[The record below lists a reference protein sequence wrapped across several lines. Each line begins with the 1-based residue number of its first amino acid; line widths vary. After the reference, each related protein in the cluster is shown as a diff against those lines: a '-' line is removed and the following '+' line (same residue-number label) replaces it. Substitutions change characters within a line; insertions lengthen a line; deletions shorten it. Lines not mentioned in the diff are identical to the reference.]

1 MAVKVRVMFV
11 VLVLM
16 SFMIGS
22 IPTGLL
28 IARAKGVDLR
38 KVGSGNVGATNVLRA
53 VGKKAALLTLI
64 GDIAKG
70 AVPLLIYKTLESRGY
85 RIGDAA
91 TLPFAISDRHSAIE
105 GLLGLV
111 SIAGHDFSFF
121 LKGRGGK
128 GVATSLGVLVVLSP
142 YVAFSSA
149 MLWLITAKLTR
160 YSSLS
165 ALVAFGL
172 LPLSFYLI
180 DYSKEKIF
188 IACIITLLI
197 FIKHRANIKR
207 LINGTESKI
216 GQDS

>member
-1 MAVKVRVMFV
+1 MIFVLV
-11 VLVLM
+11 VL
-16 SFMIGS
+16 SFLIGA
-22 IPTGLL
+22 IPTGVL
-28 IARAKGVDLR
+28 IARGKGIDLR

-53 VGKKAALLTLI
+53 AGKKAALLTLI

-70 AVPLLIYKTLESRGY
+70 AVPLLIYKALCIRY
-85 RIGDAA
+85 RICDAGPLL
-91 TLPFAISDRHSAIE
+91 LPMPDRHAAAE
-105 GLLGLV
+105 GLLGLA
-111 SIAGHDFSFF
+111 SIAGHDFSFL

-142 YVAFSSA
+142 YVALFSA
-149 MLWLITAKLTR
+149 MLWLITAKCTR

-188 IACIITLLI
+188 IACAITLLI

-216 GQDS
+216 GQNL

>member
-1 MAVKVRVMFV
+1 MIVFL
-11 VLVLM
+11 LVL
-16 SFMIGS
+16 SFLIGS

-28 IARAKGVDLR
+28 VARGKGIDLR

-53 VGKKAALLTLI
+53 AGKKAALLTLI

-70 AVPLLIYKTLESRGY
+70 AVPLLIYKAFYLGHSIGY
-85 RIGDAA
+85 AGP
-91 TLPFAISDRHSAIE
+91 LPLQIPDRHAAAE
-105 GLLGLV
+105 GLLGLA
-111 SIAGHDFSFF
+111 SIAGHDFSFL

-128 GVATSLGVLVVLSP
+128 GVATSLGVLIVLSP
-142 YVAFSSA
+142 FVALLSA
-149 MLWLITAKLTR
+149 LIWLITAKWTR

-188 IACIITLLI
+188 IACVISLLI

-207 LINGTESKI
+207 LLNGTESKI
-216 GQDS
+216 GQNL

>member
-1 MAVKVRVMFV
+1 MIVF
-11 VLVLM
+11 LVLL
-16 SFMIGS
+16 SFLIGS

-28 IARAKGVDLR
+28 IARAKGIDLR

-53 VGKKAALLTLI
+53 AGKKAALLTLI

-70 AVPLLIYKTLESRGY
+70 AVPLLVYKVLYMGNH
-85 RIGDAA
+85 IGDAGP
-91 TLPFAISDRHSAIE
+91 LPLSIPARHAAAE
-105 GLLGLV
+105 GLLGLA
-111 SIAGHDFSFF
+111 SIAGHDFSFL

-142 YVAFSSA
+142 YVALFSA
-149 MLWLITAKLTR
+149 TLWLITAKYSR

-165 ALVAFGL
+165 ALVAFGF

-188 IACIITLLI
+188 IACVITLLI
-197 FIKHRANIKR
+197 FIKHRSNIRR

-216 GQDS
+216 GQNS

>member
-1 MAVKVRVMFV
+1 MAVKVRVMLV
-11 VLVLM
+11 VLLLV
-16 SFMIGS
+16 SFLIGS

-28 IARAKGVDLR
+28 IARGKGIDLR

-53 VGKKAALLTLI
+53 AGKKAALLTLVV
-64 GDIAKG
+64 DIAKG
-70 AVPLLIYKTLESRGY
+70 AVPLLIYKALCMRCHV
-85 RIGDAA
+85 GDAGPL
-91 TLPFAISDRHSAIE
+91 TLPIPDRHAAAE
-105 GLLGLV
+105 GLLGLAA
-111 SIAGHDFSFF
+111 IAGHDFSLL

-128 GVATSLGVLVVLSP
+128 GVATSLGVLIVLSP
-142 YVAFSSA
+142 YIALFSA
-149 MLWLITAKLTR
+149 LLWLITAAWTR

-172 LPLSFYLI
+172 LPLTFYFI
-180 DYSKEKIF
+180 DYSKENIS
-188 IACIITLLI
+188 IACVMTLLI

>member
-1 MAVKVRVMFV
+1 MIVF
-11 VLVLM
+11 LM
-16 SFMIGS
+16 LLSFLIGS
-22 IPTGLL
+22 IPTGSL
-28 IARAKGVDLR
+28 IARGKGIDLR

-53 VGKKAALLTLI
+53 AGKKAALVTLI

-70 AVPLLIYKTLESRGY
+70 AVPLLIYKVLYIGRH
-85 RIGDAA
+85 IGDAGP
-91 TLPFAISDRHSAIE
+91 LPIPGSHAAAE
-105 GLLGLV
+105 GLLGLA
-111 SIAGHDFSFF
+111 SIAGHDFSFL
-121 LKGRGGK
+121 LKGKGGK

-142 YVAFSSA
+142 YVALFSA
-149 MLWLITAKLTR
+149 ILWLITAKWTR

-180 DYSKEKIF
+180 DYSKEKIV
-188 IACIITLLI
+188 IACVITLLI

>member
-1 MAVKVRVMFV
+1 MIVF
-11 VLVLM
+11 LLLL
-16 SFMIGS
+16 SFLIGS

-28 IARAKGVDLR
+28 IARGKGIDLR

-53 VGKKAALLTLI
+53 AGKKAALLTLI

-70 AVPLLIYKTLESRGY
+70 AVPLLIYKVLCMGGH
-85 RIGDAA
+85 RIVDTGP
-91 TLPFAISDRHSAIE
+91 LPMPISDRHTAAE
-105 GLLGLV
+105 GLLGLA
-111 SIAGHDFSFF
+111 SIAGHDFSFL

-128 GVATSLGVLVVLSP
+128 GVATSLGVLIVLSP
-142 YVAFSSA
+142 YIALFSA
-149 MLWLITAKLTR
+149 MIWLITAKLTR

-172 LPLSFYLI
+172 LPLSFYFI

-188 IACIITLLI
+188 TACVITLLI

-216 GQDS
+216 GQNS

>member
-1 MAVKVRVMFV
+1 MLV

-28 IARAKGVDLR
+28 IARGKGIDLR
-38 KVGSGNVGATNVLRA
+38 KFGSGNVGATNVLRA
-53 VGKKAALLTLI
+53 AGKKAALLTLI

-70 AVPLLIYKTLESRGY
+70 AVPLLIYRTLESRGY
-85 RIGDAA
+85 RIGDAV
-91 TLPFAISDRHSAIE
+91 TLQFPISDQHSAIE
-105 GLLGLV
+105 GLIGIA

-121 LKGRGGK
+121 LKGSGGK
-128 GVATSLGVLVVLSP
+128 GVATSLGVLLVLSP
-142 YVAFSSA
+142 YVALFSA
-149 MLWLITAKLTR
+149 MIWLITAKWTR

-188 IACIITLLI
+188 IACIMTLLI

-216 GQDS
+216 GQNS

>member
-1 MAVKVRVMFV
+1 MIVF
-11 VLVLM
+11 LLLL
-16 SFMIGS
+16 SFLIGS

-28 IARAKGVDLR
+28 VVRGKGIDLR
-38 KVGSGNVGATNVLRA
+38 KIGSGNIGATNVLRA
-53 VGKKAALLTLI
+53 AGKKAGLLTLI

-70 AVPLLIYKTLESRGY
+70 AVPLLIYKMFC
-85 RIGDAA
+85 IGHHVGDCSPP
-91 TLPFAISDRHSAIE
+91 LLSQISDRNAAAE
-105 GLLGLV
+105 GLLGLA
-111 SIAGHDFSFF
+111 SIAGHDFSFL

-142 YVAFSSA
+142 YVALFSA
-149 MLWLITAKLTR
+149 ALWLVTAKWTR

-180 DYSKEKIF
+180 DYSKEKML
-188 IACIITLLI
+188 IACMITLLI
-197 FIKHRANIKR
+197 FVKHRANIKR

-216 GQDS
+216 G

>member
-1 MAVKVRVMFV
+1 MLAFLV
-11 VLVLM
+11 VL
-16 SFMIGS
+16 SFLIGS

-28 IARAKGVDLR
+28 IARGKGIDLR
-38 KVGSGNVGATNVLRA
+38 NIGSGNIGATNVLRA
-53 VGKKAALLTLI
+53 AGKNAALLTLI

-70 AVPLLIYKTLESRGY
+70 AVPLIIYKVLY
-85 RIGDAA
+85 VWCRIGDAGPPMP
-91 TLPFAISDRHSAIE
+91 LPIPDSQAAAE
-105 GLLGLV
+105 GLLGLA
-111 SIAGHDFSFF
+111 SIAGHDFSFL

-128 GVATSLGVLVVLSP
+128 GVATSLGVLIVLSP
-142 YVAFSSA
+142 YVALFSA
-149 MLWLITAKLTR
+149 MLWLITAKCTR

-172 LPLSFYLI
+172 LPVSFYLI

-188 IACIITLLI
+188 IACVITLLI

-216 GQDS
+216 GQNS

>member
-1 MAVKVRVMFV
+1 VIF
-11 VLVLM
+11 VLM
-16 SFMIGS
+16 LLLSFFTGS
-22 IPTGLL
+22 IPTGLI
-28 IARAKGVDLR
+28 IARGKGIDLR

-53 VGKKAALLTLI
+53 AGKKAALLTLF
-64 GDIAKG
+64 GDLAKG
-70 AVPLLIYKTLESRGY
+70 AVPLLIYKALCMGH
-85 RIGDAA
+85 RIGDAGL
-91 TLPFAISDRHSAIE
+91 LPLSIPDRNAAAE
-105 GLLGLV
+105 GLLGLA
-111 SIAGHDFSFF
+111 SIAGHDFSFL

-142 YVAFSSA
+142 YVAVFSA
-149 MLWLITAKLTR
+149 LIWLITAKWTR

-188 IACIITLLI
+188 IAFVITLLI

-207 LINGTESKI
+207 LINGTENKI
-216 GQDS
+216 GQNS